1 MLRRANRVLVLHS
14 CFQVAIKLAYSI
26 YSANNVLFFNTQNFK
41 RMGEEKRIL
50 VTDNSFL
57 AAGNKYII
65 HSSLNIERYR
75 VLEELQVRAR
85 FGQNYAQLHNGFLK
99 VVDLVN
105 KGKRFEA
112 DIAMHNMM
120 QGTVRAMNK
129 QHDPVLLMATLF
141 CCEETEDRTIWS
153 EESANEKIEIWSQ
166 EGYPVED
173 FFRLSLQLCRRY
185 QDGLFSDLVDTLE
198 EEEAM

>member
-1 MLRRANRVLVLHS
+1 
-14 CFQVAIKLAYSI
+14 
-26 YSANNVLFFNTQNFK
+26 
-41 RMGEEKRIL
+41 MGEGKRIL
-50 VTDNSFL
+50 VTDNSFT
-57 AAGNKYII
+57 AKGKKFIVY
-65 HSSLNIERYR
+65 SSLNIERYR
-75 VLEELQVRAR
+75 ILEELQVRAR

-99 VVDLVN
+99 VVDLIN

-120 QGTVRAMNK
+120 QGAVRAMNK

-141 CCEETEDRTIWS
+141 CCEEGEDRTTWS
-153 EESANEKIEIWSQ
+153 EEGANEKINAWSE

-185 QDGLFSDLVDTLE
+185 QEDLFNDLTNISE
-198 EEEAM
+198 EES